1 MKIKVKLENQLY
13 MPEKKHSGDSGFDLK
28 AALRESHTILKP
40 GNILQ
45 IDSGVAIELPEGF
58 EGQVRGRSSLNQK
71 GIVALLGTIDSGYRG
86 KIGIV
91 LINLSKEDYIINRGD
106 RVAQLVIAPIY
117 SHKIDLQ
124 SVELLDVSDRG
135 SQGFGSTGK

>member
-13 MPEKKHSGDSGFDLK
+13 MPEKKHIGDSGFDLK
-28 AALRESHTILKP
+28 AAIRESHVILKP

-45 IDSGVAIELPEGF
+45 INSGVAIELPEGF

-86 KIGIV
+86 KIGII

-124 SVELLDVSDRG
+124 SVELLDDSNRG
-135 SQGFGSTGK
+135 NQGFGSTGK